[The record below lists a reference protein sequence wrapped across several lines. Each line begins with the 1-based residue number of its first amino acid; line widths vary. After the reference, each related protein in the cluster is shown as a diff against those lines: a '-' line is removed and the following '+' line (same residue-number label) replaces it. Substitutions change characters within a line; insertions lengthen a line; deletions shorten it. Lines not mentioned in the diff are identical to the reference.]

1 MRRYRRHHIGALLT
15 CSLTVVTG
23 CDLAGLL
30 KQNTRTVEASTE
42 GIAANSRVV
51 ERSTA
56 VTQQL
61 LPAME
66 GLVAPMNQVA
76 GLRPTLAS
84 VAALDGPMSRVA
96 ALDRPMSRVAALDVP
111 MSRVAALDGPMTRV
125 ALMRSSL
132 DGVSAL
138 SAPMER
144 VASLR
149 GDLRAVAELQ
159 GSMRDLAALRQPLV
173 QVAELRQPMA
183 QLAAL
188 NPLGHPFGA
197 IALAVLALAAWGAV
211 TFFAVRFAVISAM
224 SQSRPH

>member
-1 MRRYRRHHIGALLT
+1 MHQYWRHRISALLT

-23 CDLAGLL
+23 CDLAALL

-51 ERSTA
+51 QRSTE

-84 VAALDGPMSRVA
+84 VAALDAPMSRVA
-96 ALDRPMSRVAALDVP
+96 ALASP

-149 GDLRAVAELQ
+149 AELRAVAELQ
-159 GSMRDLAALRQPLV
+159 GSMRELATLHQPLV
-173 QVAELRQPMA
+173 QVAELRRPME

-188 NPLGHPFGA
+188 NPISHPLGA
-197 IALAVLALAAWGAV
+197 IALAVLALAAWGGV
-211 TFFAVRFAVISAM
+211 TFFAVRFAVLSAM